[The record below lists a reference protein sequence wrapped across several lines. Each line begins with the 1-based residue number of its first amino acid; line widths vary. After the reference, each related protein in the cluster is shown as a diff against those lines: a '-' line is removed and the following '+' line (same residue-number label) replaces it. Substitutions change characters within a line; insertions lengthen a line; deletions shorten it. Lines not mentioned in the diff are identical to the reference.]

1 MSRHVSG
8 ASLTRR
14 RLVSA
19 CTPRRARSRAF
30 TLIELLVVIAIIAIL
45 AAILFPVFQNV
56 RENARRASC
65 ASNLKQIGLACT
77 MYTQEYDEKVV
88 PYQLGGPAAGAYADW
103 WASQDA
109 AGAYHQEQGL
119 LQPYMKSVQIQA
131 CPDLD
136 TAAAENKG
144 LTGYGYNSDYLSP
157 YATSSNSSCANQDGN
172 GYCLDQNGN
181 YYTASVTLAQ
191 VSAPS
196 KTVQMA
202 DAAQFVAPGHFKAD
216 PFLSAPNDA
225 FPAFHARHNGT
236 GNVLWMD
243 GHVKAVRPVYRT
255 GDFGYGYHAKDFT
268 PLHLGDIDDDGDL
281 TTDELFNGKGTP

>member
-1 MSRHVSG
+1 MPRHVSG

-14 RLVSA
+14 RPVSA
-19 CTPRRARSRAF
+19 RAPRRASFHAF

-65 ASNLKQIGLACT
+65 ASNLKQIGIACT
-77 MYTQEYDEKVV
+77 LYTQEYDEKVV

-103 WASQDA
+103 WALQDA
-109 AGAYHQEQGL
+109 AGTYHQEQGL

-136 TAAAENKG
+136 TTAAENKG

-157 YATSSNSSCANQDGN
+157 YATSSNSSCTNQDSY

-202 DAAQFVAPGHFKAD
+202 DAAQFVSPATSRPTRSSVRRTTPSRPSTPGTT
-216 PFLSAPNDA
+216 
-225 FPAFHARHNGT
+225 ARGT
-236 GNVLWMD
+236 SSGWT
-243 GHVKAVRPVYRT
+243 AT
-255 GDFGYGYHAKDFT
+255 
-268 PLHLGDIDDDGDL
+268 
-281 TTDELFNGKGTP
+281 